1 MSLNNLK
8 ERPNSAGAEVINICN
23 ADCSFCGYGKGKDGK
38 AADPRV
44 KQKIDIESLDHLLKI
59 YSKGGGGN
67 FSLSPILGEVS
78 AHPDWLNLVK
88 KIRKFKNIKTTTC
101 YTNATLIHRHGFK
114 KILTSGLTTMTIST
128 ALGNKEQ
135 YKRLY
140 GIDMYDQVKSN
151 IINII
156 KKNKELSY
164 PVSIN
169 LALRIDKPYN
179 KFFKSKTYKNIIRY
193 IMPRNISILESW
205 DDFRGI
211 IKKSGLPKGQKFK
224 GLRYLNEKKNTPCY
238 ALYRK
243 LQILVDGTI
252 QGCSCR
258 IEPELWGGNI
268 KNYKTLHEAWND
280 KQIEEIRN
288 NWFNGKLK
296 KCCTQCS
303 HYEPYTN
310 LTKKNFINKNLKKI
324 YDKFFNKKVEIRR
337 LKNKTR
343 IESDIDESPLF

>member
-23 ADCSFCGYGKGKDGK
+23 ANCSFCGYGKGKDGK

-164 PVSIN
+164 PVNIN

-179 KFFKSKTYKNIIRY
+179 KLMF
-193 IMPRNISILESW
+193 
-205 DDFRGI
+205 
-211 IKKSGLPKGQKFK
+211 
-224 GLRYLNEKKNTPCY
+224 
-238 ALYRK
+238 
-243 LQILVDGTI
+243 
-252 QGCSCR
+252 
-258 IEPELWGGNI
+258 
-268 KNYKTLHEAWND
+268 
-280 KQIEEIRN
+280 
-288 NWFNGKLK
+288 
-296 KCCTQCS
+296 
-303 HYEPYTN
+303 
-310 LTKKNFINKNLKKI
+310 
-324 YDKFFNKKVEIRR
+324 
-337 LKNKTR
+337 
-343 IESDIDESPLF
+343 